1 MKSESESCDWNEII
15 YTQFTEMTNICV
27 VHQTI
32 VSRPLSQP
40 QFGRR
45 WRQLEPQMASSG
57 ATDGVSKALAR
68 PKRFGCLREL
78 SICMRELTSSKH
90 GHTWAVITARQAL
103 QPAKW
108 SGRGRRT
115 YTENDNQ

>member
-15 YTQFTEMTNICV
+15 YTQSTEMTNICV

-32 VSRPLSQP
+32 VSRPLSKP

-45 WRQLEPQMASSG
+45 WRQLKPQMASSG

-68 PKRFGCLREL
+68 PKRFGCLREP
-78 SICMRELTSSKH
+78 KH
-90 GHTWAVITARQAL
+90 LHE
-103 QPAKW
+103 
-108 SGRGRRT
+108 RT
-115 YTENDNQ
+115 HLV